1 MEERQLTDQSKKF
14 IDDLRLYL
22 FSSGKNDQEINEI
35 AEELEDHLVDAEL
48 NEKSIQHIVGS
59 SPQEYMTSISNEMA
73 NDYKAWAKY
82 VPLIV
87 MGTISFP
94 VLGDIMEGKLS
105 YSLLQIIGTVLY
117 SIIFIGGIFT
127 IFRYV
132 AKRQLS
138 RAVEFLLLLVPTF
151 ISMLFFVGVIVADM
165 FYQTPVI
172 GFGMFGSI
180 IVAIIV
186 LLFVILFSIWAKT
199 AVLPVVLIALH
210 LPTFLLSFTS
220 LSEGV
225 RLITGMIIT
234 YLLIGTYLFF
244 EFRRLKR
251 IKPIQ

>member
-22 FSSGKNDQEINEI
+22 FSGGKNDQEINEI

-48 NEKSIQHIVGS
+48 NGKSIQHIVGS

-87 MGTISFP
+87 MGAISFP
-94 VLGDIMEGKLS
+94 VLGDVMEGTLS
-105 YSLLQIIGTVLY
+105 YSILQIIGTILY
-117 SIIFIGGIFT
+117 SIIFMVGVFT
-127 IFRYV
+127 TFRYV

-138 RAVEFLLLLVPTF
+138 RVVEFFLLLIPTF
-151 ISMLFFVGVIVADM
+151 ISMFFFIGLITADT
-165 FYQTPVI
+165 FYQTPTI
-172 GFGMFGSI
+172 EFGMFGSVI
-180 IVAIIV
+180 IGII
-186 LLFVILFSIWAKT
+186 LILFVILFSIWAKT
-199 AVLPVVLIALH
+199 AILPVVLIAFH
-210 LPTFLLSFTS
+210 LPTFVLAFTS
-220 LSEGV
+220 FSEEV
-225 RLITGMIIT
+225 QLITGIIIT

-251 IKPIQ
+251 KK